1 MKTQSFRFLWIG
13 QAVANLGDVLLVVG
27 LISILYT
34 LTESVLYLALLP
46 FVNTFGR
53 FISGMI
59 SPIIVNK
66 YRLKSVLVWSQISKS
81 AVLLGLSL
89 FVSYKTNPNIL
100 IILTLVL
107 VIAFLDGWSMPAT
120 NAMLPRLV
128 SNQEIVKA
136 NSFVSIVNETTQL
149 GGWALSGVLV
159 ALSSGGHVIWITFAL
174 FISASYMMHKV
185 VDHTPFQRKKSG
197 DHPIVAMKEGW
208 QLIWRSELFRNL
220 HVMIFFEATANV
232 VWIAA
237 ILYVF
242 VTEVLNQTEAWWGY
256 LNTLFFIG
264 LILGGVFCSKFS
276 LVLEKKMRKF
286 LILSSFGVSILTFIF
301 GLISV
306 AWMALVF
313 AAFHGFLEQV
323 KTITVQ
329 TYIQKEAAPDELPK
343 LYGAQSAL
351 VSLTFGV
358 SSLVFGALAESLGVP
373 YAFFIAGILLAGS
386 TMYVFVRRGSF
397 PEKYEIADR

>member
-13 QAVANLGDVLLVVG
+13 QAVANLGDVLLIVG

-34 LTESVLYLALLP
+34 LTESALYLALLP

-59 SPIIVNK
+59 SSIVLNK
-66 YRLKSVLVWSQISKS
+66 YRLKSLLAWSQVGKT
-81 AVLLGLSL
+81 AVLFGLSL
-89 FVSYKTNPNIL
+89 LISFLPDPNIMV
-100 IILTLVL
+100 ILTFVL
-107 VIAFLDGWSMPAT
+107 GIAFLDGWAVPAT
-120 NAMLPRLV
+120 RAMLPRLV
-128 SNQEIVKA
+128 SEQDIVKA
-136 NSFVSIVNETTQL
+136 NSFVSVVSETIQF
-149 GGWALSGVLV
+149 GGWALGGVLV
-159 ALSSGGHVIWITFAL
+159 ALTSGGHVIWLTFAL

-197 DHPIVAMKEGW
+197 NHPIAAMKEGW
-208 QLIWRSELFRNL
+208 QMIWGSKLFRNL
-220 HVMIFFEATANV
+220 HVMIFFEAIANV

-242 VTEVLNQTEAWWGY
+242 VTEVLHQTEAWWGY

-276 LVLEKKMRKF
+276 LILEKKMRKF
-286 LILSSFGVSILTFIF
+286 LILSSFGVSLLTFTF

-306 AWMALVF
+306 AWIALIF
-313 AAFHGFLEQV
+313 AAFHGFIEQL

-329 TYIQKEAAPDELPK
+329 TYVQKEAATDELPK

-358 SSLVFGALAESLGVP
+358 SSLVFGFLADTFGVP

-386 TMYVFVRRGSF
+386 AIYAFVQRGSF
-397 PEKYEIADR
+397 PEKV